1 MRHDAS
7 GVSRL
12 GGRLIFLIGPSG
24 SGKDS
29 LIDAARAQ
37 LLENGVE
44 VARRVITRSAESR
57 GEAAHGVSPETF
69 EQMCEG
75 GMFAMHWQANGLQ
88 YGIPVQVNEWLSSGR
103 HVLVNGSRGYL
114 PEARRR
120 YPHLLAIRLEVAPQ
134 VLRQRL
140 LARGRETAEQIEQR
154 LARNALLQ
162 IGETQGVHVLDNSTS
177 LADTVAA
184 LLHLLTE
191 EGVIEKGGMA
201 PAV

>member
-7 GVSRL
+7 GTSRL

-29 LIDAARAQ
+29 LIDAARVH

-57 GEAAHGVSPETF
+57 GEAALSVSPEVF
-69 EQMCEG
+69 EQMCEDG
-75 GMFAMHWQANGLQ
+75 EFAMHWQANGLQ

-120 YPHLLAIRLEVAPQ
+120 YPNLLAIRLEVASQ
-134 VLRQRL
+134 VLRERL
-140 LARGRETAEQIEQR
+140 LTRGRESVEQVEQR
-154 LARNALLQ
+154 LARSALLQ
-162 IGETQGVHVLDNSTS
+162 AGDDPDVHVLDNSTS
-177 LADTVAA
+177 LADTVKA
-184 LLHLLTE
+184 LLRLLVE
-191 EGVIEKGGMA
+191 EGVIA
-201 PAV
+201 QPAV

>member
-7 GVSRL
+7 GTSRL

-29 LIDAARAQ
+29 LIDAARVH

-57 GEAAHGVSPETF
+57 GEAALSVSPEVF
-69 EQMCEG
+69 EQMCEDG
-75 GMFAMHWQANGLQ
+75 EFAMHWQANGLQ

-120 YPHLLAIRLEVAPQ
+120 YPNLLAIRLEVAPQ
-134 VLRQRL
+134 VLRERL
-140 LARGRETAEQIEQR
+140 LTRGRESVEQVEQR
-154 LARNALLQ
+154 LARSALLQ
-162 IGETQGVHVLDNSTS
+162 AGDDPDVHVLDNSTS
-177 LADTVAA
+177 LADTVKA
-184 LLHLLTE
+184 LLRLLVE
-191 EGVIEKGGMA
+191 EGVIVQ

>member
-7 GVSRL
+7 GTSRL

-29 LIDAARAQ
+29 LIDAARVH

-57 GEAAHGVSPETF
+57 GEAALSVSPEVF
-69 EQMCEG
+69 EQMCEDG
-75 GMFAMHWQANGLQ
+75 EFAMHWQANGLQ

-120 YPHLLAIRLEVAPQ
+120 YPNLLAIRLEVAPQ
-134 VLRQRL
+134 VLRERL
-140 LARGRETAEQIEQR
+140 LTRGREAVEQVEQR
-154 LARNALLQ
+154 LARSALLQ
-162 IGETQGVHVLDNSTS
+162 AGDDPDVHVLDNSTS
-177 LADTVAA
+177 LADTVKA
-184 LLHLLTE
+184 LLRLLVE
-191 EGVIEKGGMA
+191 EGVIA
-201 PAV
+201 QPAV

>member
-7 GVSRL
+7 GTSRL

-29 LIDAARAQ
+29 LIDAARVH

-44 VARRVITRSAESR
+44 AARRVITRSAESR
-57 GEAAHGVSPETF
+57 GEAALSVSPEVF
-69 EQMCEG
+69 EQMCEDG
-75 GMFAMHWQANGLQ
+75 KFAMHWQANGLQ

-120 YPHLLAIRLEVAPQ
+120 YPNLLAIRLEVAPQ
-134 VLRQRL
+134 VLRERL
-140 LARGRETAEQIEQR
+140 LTRGRESVEQVEQR
-154 LARNALLQ
+154 LARSALLQ
-162 IGETQGVHVLDNSTS
+162 AGDDPDVHVLDNSTS
-177 LADTVAA
+177 LADTVKA
-184 LLHLLTE
+184 LLRLLVE
-191 EGVIEKGGMA
+191 EGVIA
-201 PAV
+201 QPAV

>member
-7 GVSRL
+7 GTSRL

-29 LIDAARAQ
+29 LIDAARVH

-57 GEAAHGVSPETF
+57 GEAALSVSPEVF
-69 EQMCEG
+69 EQMCEDG
-75 GMFAMHWQANGLQ
+75 EFAMHWQANGLQ

-120 YPHLLAIRLEVAPQ
+120 YPNLLTIRLEVAPQ
-134 VLRQRL
+134 VLRERL
-140 LARGRETAEQIEQR
+140 LTRGRESVEQVEQR
-154 LARNALLQ
+154 LARSALLQ
-162 IGETQGVHVLDNSTS
+162 AGDDPDVHVLDNSTS
-177 LADTVAA
+177 LADTVKA
-184 LLHLLTE
+184 LLRLLVE
-191 EGVIEKGGMA
+191 EGVIA
-201 PAV
+201 QPAV

>member
-7 GVSRL
+7 GTSRL

-29 LIDAARAQ
+29 LIDAARVH

-57 GEAAHGVSPETF
+57 GEAALSVSPEVF
-69 EQMCEG
+69 EQMCEDG
-75 GMFAMHWQANGLQ
+75 EFAMHWQANGLQ

-120 YPHLLAIRLEVAPQ
+120 YPNLLAIRLEVAPQ
-134 VLRQRL
+134 VLRERL
-140 LARGRETAEQIEQR
+140 LTRGRESVEQVEQR
-154 LARNALLQ
+154 LARSALLQ
-162 IGETQGVHVLDNSTS
+162 AGDDSDVHVLDNSTS
-177 LADTVAA
+177 LADTVNA
-184 LLHLLTE
+184 LLRLLVE
-191 EGVIEKGGMA
+191 EGVIA
-201 PAV
+201 QPAV

>member
-7 GVSRL
+7 GTSRL

-29 LIDAARAQ
+29 LIDAARVH

-57 GEAAHGVSPETF
+57 GEVALSVSPEVF
-69 EQMCEG
+69 EQMCEDG
-75 GMFAMHWQANGLQ
+75 EFAMHWQANGLQ

-120 YPHLLAIRLEVAPQ
+120 YPNLLAIRLEVAPQ
-134 VLRQRL
+134 VLRERL
-140 LARGRETAEQIEQR
+140 LTRGRESVEQVEQR
-154 LARNALLQ
+154 LARSALLQ
-162 IGETQGVHVLDNSTS
+162 AGDDSDVHVLDNSTS
-177 LADTVAA
+177 LADTVKA
-184 LLHLLTE
+184 LLRLLVE
-191 EGVIEKGGMA
+191 EGVIA
-201 PAV
+201 QPAV